1 MAVLAVLGVD
11 GLMCRFSNVLFLFC
25 CNSYTVAQIQAQVA
39 NGTSL
44 YHAALQRSPYNE
56 IVPSNRDLNNRL
68 SHSGKRTIE
77 AMSEEVRVSLLFC
90 FIFFFLLLLLL
101 LLLCVGNYFAL
112 ALLFWE
118 SYSHRQTFFCVLS
131 SCLGKTTFV
140 KFSSKGGRRCGGP
153 SFLPPPPS

>member
-1 MAVLAVLGVD
+1 MLAVLGVD
-11 GLMCRFSNVLFLFC
+11 GLMCRSNFLFC

-77 AMSEEVRVSLLFC
+77 AMSEEVRVSLLLLFC

-118 SYSHRQTFFCVLS
+118 HYLFGIVLTSTYIFLCSFFLFRKNHIC
-131 SCLGKTTFV
+131 
-140 KFSSKGGRRCGGP
+140 
-153 SFLPPPPS
+153 

>member
-1 MAVLAVLGVD
+1 MTQTLAVLAVLGVD
-11 GLMCRFSNVLFLFC
+11 GLVCRSNVLFLFY

-77 AMSEEVRVSLLFC
+77 AMSEEVRVSSSLLLFC
-90 FIFFFLLLLLL
+90 F
-101 LLLCVGNYFAL
+101 V
-112 ALLFWE
+112 LLFCC
-118 SYSHRQTFFCVLS
+118 F
-131 SCLGKTTFV
+131 
-140 KFSSKGGRRCGGP
+140 
-153 SFLPPPPS
+153 

>member
-1 MAVLAVLGVD
+1 MTQTLAVLAVLGVD

-77 AMSEEVRVSLLFC
+77 AMSEEVRVSLLLLFC
-90 FIFFFLLLLLL
+90 CCCCCCCFFVLEITLPWHYFFGSRTHIDKHFFVFFLL
-101 LLLCVGNYFAL
+101 V
-112 ALLFWE
+112 
-118 SYSHRQTFFCVLS
+118 
-131 SCLGKTTFV
+131 
-140 KFSSKGGRRCGGP
+140 
-153 SFLPPPPS
+153 

>member
-1 MAVLAVLGVD
+1 
-11 GLMCRFSNVLFLFC
+11 
-25 CNSYTVAQIQAQVA
+25 VAQIQAQVA

-77 AMSEEVRVSLLFC
+77 AMSEEVRVSLLLLS
-90 FIFFFLLLLLL
+90 LLLLLLLWLWLLL

-140 KFSSKGGRRCGGP
+140 KFPSKGGRRCGGP